1 MLLQL
6 VQSLFSFGFNVLSF
20 MFSLMLAVV
29 IGFTMAAKG
38 RNGLLWGIVG
48 FFFPWIILITFLIPA
63 KQAKLNSSIRNHPA
77 FRDKNP
83 IVASIM
89 ALAAM
94 VAKADGHVTK
104 EEVQLVRNFVQR
116 QFRISSEA
124 LNGYEAA
131 FNYGK
136 DHPED
141 YEVFT
146 ELLRQYRQY
155 NIVTAVSYLF
165 VGMAMHDGAMSS
177 GEETLLRKMTNGL
190 GLHEYEY
197 QSIKQHVA
205 GGGGQQNSY
214 QQYGGF
220 QGGFGGFQQGYQR
233 QYQQAGPSR
242 VDMTKKYSDV
252 LGVSVD
258 ADMSTIKKAY
268 RKLAKENHPDK
279 MAQDGMPES
288 YIKYANERI
297 SEINEAYDYLKEAKM
312 ATA

>member
-1 MLLQL
+1 MLALLQ
-6 VQSLFSFGFNVLSF
+6 SLLSFGTNILSII
-20 MFSLMLAVV
+20 FSLGIAVI
-29 IGFTMAAKG
+29 IGFTMMSKG
-38 RNGLLWGIVG
+38 RNGLLWGIAG
-48 FFFPWIILITFLIPA
+48 FFFPWIILITFMIPA
-63 KQAKLNSSIRNHPA
+63 KQPKLHSSIRNHPA
-77 FRDKNP
+77 FKGKNP
-83 IVASIM
+83 VVGSIM
-89 ALAAM
+89 ALSAM
-94 VAKADGHVTK
+94 VAKSDGRVTK

-116 QFRISSEA
+116 QFRVNPED

-136 DHPED
+136 EHPED

-146 ELLRQYRQY
+146 NLLRQYRRY

-165 VGMAMHDGAMSS
+165 VGMAMHDSEMST
-177 GEETLLRKMTNGL
+177 EEENLLRKITNGL

-197 QSIKQHVA
+197 QSIKQHYA
-205 GGGGQQNSY
+205 SGGRQQSGY

-233 QYQQAGPSR
+233 SYQQAGPSR
-242 VDMTKKYSDV
+242 VDKTKKYSDV
-252 LGVSVD
+252 LGVPVD

-288 YIKYANERI
+288 YIKFANERI
-297 SEINEAYDYLKEAKM
+297 SEINEAYDWLKETKM

>member
-1 MLLQL
+1 MLLEL
-6 VQSLFSFGFNVLSF
+6 IQSLFSFGYSVLSF

-29 IGFTMAAKG
+29 IGLTMSAKG
-38 RNGLLWGIVG
+38 RNGLLWGIAG
-48 FFFPWIILITFLIPA
+48 FFFPWIILVTFLIPA
-63 KQAKLNSSIRNHPA
+63 KQPKLHSSIRNHPA
-77 FRDKNP
+77 FQGKNP
-83 IVASIM
+83 VVASIM

-94 VAKADGHVTK
+94 VSKADGRVTK
-104 EEVQLVRNFVQR
+104 EEVALVRNFVRR
-116 QFRISSEA
+116 QFNVSAEA
-124 LNGYEAA
+124 LNTYEGA

-136 DHPED
+136 EHPEA

-146 ELLRQYRQY
+146 SLLSQYRRY

-165 VGMAMHDGAMSS
+165 VGMAMHDGQMSDV
-177 GEETLLRKMTNGL
+177 EDNLLRKITNGL

-197 QSIKQHVA
+197 QSIKQHVGR
-205 GGGGQQNSY
+205 GGNQDNSY
-214 QQYGGF
+214 QRYGGF

-233 QYQQAGPSR
+233 QYQQAGPSH
-242 VDMTKKYSDV
+242 VDMTKKYCDV
-252 LGVSVD
+252 LGVPVD

-297 SEINEAYDYLKEAKM
+297 AEINEAYDWLKEAKM